1 MKNSK
6 LKKGD
11 LVRATHLSRSTL
23 GIYLGV
29 YTSINRKTGEPYHCA
44 EIMWLETNHI
54 STASFSVVERVEN
67 YEETN

>member
-1 MKNSK
+1 MEK

-11 LVRATHLSRSTL
+11 LVTASFTPAI

-29 YTSINRKTGEPYHCA
+29 FTSINRKTGEPYHCA

-54 STASFSVVERVEN
+54 STASFSVLERVEN
-67 YEETN
+67 YEGR